1 MLRTDAGTENSLLAR
16 IQPMLRHEHTDSF
29 SKDKSHIYGR
39 STSNQV
45 QHSRCQYYWIHLHPN
60 NCLVII
66 AISNERILQPSFLEN
81 RGMVVSITPTLH
93 GVVDNFF

>member
-1 MLRTDAGTENSLLAR
+1 MQELKTLSL
-16 IQPMLRHEHTDSF
+16 PE
-29 SKDKSHIYGR
+29 
-39 STSNQV
+39 SNQCFVMSTLTHFQKTKAIFMAV
-45 QHSRCQYYWIHLHPN
+45 QHLTRFSIVAVRIHLHPN

-93 GVVDNFF
+93 GVVDNFL